1 MTVVWS
7 LVNVTLVEEDACLT
21 RFVVVVVS
29 VVVLAAAVV
38 LSSSVVSVVELEDP
52 LLPPEPLMPP
62 VVVPSIQIAVMVRS
76 PDDPEG
82 ITIVSA
88 GMLVPRDS
96 HIQPTKV
103 KPSLVGFVRVM
114 EASLSV

>member
-21 RFVVVVVS
+21 RFVVVVVPA
-29 VVVLAAAVV
+29 VELAAAGV

-52 LLPPEPLMPP
+52 LPPDPLMPP
-62 VVVPSIQIAVMVRS
+62 AVASSTQMAVMVRS

-82 ITIVSA
+82 ITIVST

>member
-21 RFVVVVVS
+21 RFVVVVVPA
-29 VVVLAAAVV
+29 VELAAAGV

-52 LLPPEPLMPP
+52 LPPEPLMPP